1 MKQFFTLLSLTLF
14 LLISSI
20 SPSASAIDAT
30 TLHRYAQNNI
40 MFVNT
45 GTNYSG
51 DACFVDLG
59 DNAKT
64 ALNYLM
70 SAGYSPAAAA
80 VLVGIMSRES
90 GLRPNVLEGGQL
102 INDDS
107 WRLLDWDNARHW
119 QGAGGFGLM
128 QWTDKEEH
136 ENLQAFADNKGQPV
150 TSLEVQLAF
159 LVRDLACSK
168 EAGCDRNDPNSIHQK
183 NDAYAYFDVE
193 SLNKYAARS
202 MEEAAFWLTRRY
214 TIPSFICNDV
224 DGDGVCIRNGRTFNH
239 VPRTYPAGV
248 SAIRSNGGG
257 GYIDSYKQY
266 VDLANELSG
275 SVAQTC
281 SNGGGDNGGGD
292 TGSSPVEGGPVE
304 LSDYKVVNSP
314 IPLSTYIAGL
324 RSHGIYQAA
333 RNWGHSV
340 VRNGLYGWNDQCYHL
355 ALAQA
360 NGILHGMYPSTD
372 VAHNPSAG
380 GGWRVRQD
388 LPEREFLDTIYQ
400 QINSNHPVVIKVSL
414 HRNKDKQNYFPSTGT
429 KDTRHFITVVGY
441 KKSIASASD
450 LTMNDLLVLD
460 SWNAT
465 TTSSGSANSRVIR
478 PASQLRWQKDT
489 GYWLTY
495 QAS

>member
-1 MKQFFTLLSLTLF
+1 MKQFFLILGLALF
-14 LLISSI
+14 ALVSSAV
-20 SPSASAIDAT
+20 PTASAMNGS
-30 TLHRYAQNNI
+30 TLRKYAQNNI
-40 MFVNT
+40 MFINS
-45 GTNYSG
+45 GEKGIG
-51 DACFVDLG
+51 DACFADLG

-80 VLVGIMSRES
+80 ALVGIMSRES

-136 ENLQAFADNKGQPV
+136 ENLQAFADKLGKPV
-150 TSLEVQLAF
+150 TSLEVQLTF

-168 EAGCDRNDPNSIHQK
+168 ESDCDRTDPNAMHK
-183 NDAYAYFDVE
+183 RNDAYAYFDVE
-193 SLNKYAARS
+193 SLNNYAKRS
-202 MEEAAFWLTRRY
+202 LEEATFWLTRRY

-224 DGDGVCIRNGRTFNH
+224 DGDGVCIRNGKTFNH
-239 VPRTYPAGV
+239 VPRTYPAGAT
-248 SAIRSNGGG
+248 AIRSNGGG
-257 GYIDSYKQY
+257 GYLDSGKQY
-266 VDLANELSG
+266 IDLANELYG

-281 SNGGGDNGGGD
+281 TTDGTDGG
-292 TGSSPVEGGPVE
+292 GSSPVDTGPVD

-314 IPLSTYIAGL
+314 IPLASYISGL
-324 RSHGIYQAA
+324 RSRGIFQAA
-333 RNWGHSV
+333 RNWRHDIV
-340 VRNGLYGWNDQCYHL
+340 KNGRYGWNDQCYHL

-360 NGILHGMYPSTD
+360 NGILHGIYPSTD

-380 GGWRVRQD
+380 GRWQVRQD
-388 LPEREFLDTIYQ
+388 LSESEFLQTIYQ
-400 QINSNHPVVIKVSL
+400 QINNNHPIVIKVSL
-414 HRNKDKQNYFPSTGT
+414 HRNKDKNNYFPSTGT

-441 KKSIASASD
+441 KNSVASANS

-465 TTSSGSANSRVIR
+465 TTSSGSPSSRVIR

-489 GYWLTY
+489 GYWLSY
-495 QAS
+495 QAL